1 MFKKI
6 YIFLIISFLFSFKLY
21 AQDIQKDLL
30 DLKNLFEAGVLNEE
44 EYNSARKIIEEK
56 GYKEKVIESK
66 KKIEIKKE
74 EIKITKEVEKTK
86 EDLSAKLL
94 FILSKR
100 YVFFLPPPHTNHLLF

>member
-1 MFKKI
+1 MYKKI
-6 YIFLIISFLFSFKLY
+6 YILLIISFLFSFKLY

-66 KKIEIKKE
+66 KDRNKKRRN
-74 EIKITKEVEKTK
+74 K
-86 EDLSAKLL
+86 
-94 FILSKR
+94 
-100 YVFFLPPPHTNHLLF
+100 NN

>member
-1 MFKKI
+1 MYKKI
-6 YIFLIISFLFSFKLY
+6 YVILIILFFFSFKSY

-66 KKIEIKKE
+66 KKLEIKK
-74 EIKITKEVEKTK
+74 KK
-86 EDLSAKLL
+86 
-94 FILSKR
+94 
-100 YVFFLPPPHTNHLLF
+100 